1 MNRRNKILGLLLLV
15 SALDTFALTLGRVRG
30 AALVGR
36 PLDLSIAAQLSPDE
50 AAGSLCVEADVFHA
64 DTRQDGSRV
73 RVSVEPG
80 AAQTANIRVT
90 SSVPIDEPMV
100 TIYVKA
106 GCEQKI
112 TRRYVLL
119 ADVASEVASPAA
131 SAQLPLVS
139 APTVSVPS
147 VPAAAVPALS
157 GVQPASS
164 ATGAAASAPVEAAA
178 APTAVV
184 PSATPVP
191 PVPVAAKPPAPA
203 VKPPAPR
210 APKQVA
216 APRLAVQPPA
226 PKPVAKP
233 VVPAK
238 TEPKPETAAKV
249 GADDKSPASAT
260 AGQSRLKL
268 DPLSSLSDRV
278 ATLET
283 ATPAPTPERQK
294 EIQRVQS
301 LEDSVKALVA
311 LASKNEASMMD
322 MRSQLQQAQAER
334 FPMAWLYALGAL
346 VLACLGAIGWLWM
359 RLAKVSGGRAGRDD
373 WWSGSKGA
381 PLAAGGERA
390 GVPRA
395 SNFAPIPGSGAST
408 PQALRRDGPASGFG
422 DASAATMAIQRPR
435 PTLRDDAE
443 SQMDVSLV
451 EMSESNFDNLMQSGQ
466 AHSGI
471 RKGPLPRQTEPPQTR
486 SQPMEMARSIN
497 SDKVFDVR
505 QRADFFVSLG
515 QTDQAVRVLED
526 QINESGESSPLLY
539 LDLLDIL
546 HNLGLRQDYHQF
558 KEDFNLLF
566 NSKVPEYAAYGQEG
580 RSLEEYPQVLAHITA
595 LWPTRKAQMVIEASI
610 FKDASDESGKPFDL
624 AAFRELLLL
633 HAVAQT
639 NARGGVGSS
648 DLAPLSASVADSAA
662 ARSVALPV
670 LSVDIP
676 IETRSGLLP
685 MPTPS
690 TGATDLDLDLNDLV
704 EPSVL
709 PSEPEGVSIELPVI
723 APPPLPQGL
732 VDNNFLSFDTNNTVQ
747 YSLPK
752 PKV

>member
-36 PLDLSIAAQLSPDE
+36 PLDVSIAAQLAPEE
-50 AAGSLCVEADVFHA
+50 AAGTLCVEADVFHA
-64 DTRQDGSRV
+64 DTRQDSSRV
-73 RVSVEPG
+73 RVAVEPG
-80 AAQTANIRVT
+80 AGQTANIRVT

-100 TIYVKA
+100 TIYLKA

-119 ADVASEVASPAA
+119 ADVASEPAVPVASN
-131 SAQLPLVS
+131 QLPLVS
-139 APTVSVPS
+139 APAVT
-147 VPAAAVPALS
+147 AAVAPLQPSSMPSAAPATSATAETVAGASVAQPS
-157 GVQPASS
+157 GTNLPPPQPVVTMARPQPA
-164 ATGAAASAPVEAAA
+164 PVKS
-178 APTAVV
+178 T
-184 PSATPVP
+184 TP
-191 PVPVAAKPPAPA
+191 K
-203 VKPPAPR
+203 
-210 APKQVA
+210 
-216 APRLAVQPPA
+216 A
-226 PKPVAKP
+226 PKPVAVTPPTGLPPAPKAAAKP
-233 VVPAK
+233 APQPK
-238 TEPKPETAAKV
+238 TVPKPEPATKPIADEKAQV
-249 GADDKSPASAT
+249 GRG

-283 ATPAPTPERQK
+283 ATPAPSPELQK
-294 EIQRVQS
+294 EIQRVQT

-311 LASKNEASMMD
+311 LAAKNEASMMD
-322 MRSQLQQAQAER
+322 MRNRVQQAEAER
-334 FPMAWLYALGAL
+334 LPIAWVYALGAL
-346 VLACLGAIGWLWM
+346 VLACLGAIGWLWT
-359 RLAKVSGGRAGRDD
+359 RLARGSNGRTERDD

-381 PLAAGGERA
+381 PLAARGDRGAAA
-390 GVPRA
+390 GP
-395 SNFAPIPGSGAST
+395 SNFAPVQGSGQSA
-408 PQALRRDGPASGFG
+408 PQTLRRDGPASGFG
-422 DASAATMAIQRPR
+422 DGTAATMANQRAR
-435 PTLRDDAE
+435 PVLREDPE

-471 RKGPLPRQTEPPQTR
+471 RKGPLPRQADAPPTR

-505 QRADFFVSLG
+505 QKADFFVSLG

-526 QINESGESSPLLY
+526 QINESGETSPLLY
-539 LDLLDIL
+539 LALLDIL
-546 HNLGLRQDYHQF
+546 HSLGLRQDYHQF

-566 NSKVPEYAAYGQEG
+566 NSRVPEFTAYGQEG

-610 FKDASDESGKPFDL
+610 FRDTLDESSKPFDL
-624 AAFRELLLL
+624 AAFRDLLLL
-633 HAVAQT
+633 HAIAQT

-648 DLAPLSASVADSAA
+648 DLAPLAAGLSESAA
-662 ARSVALPV
+662 VRQVAAPL
-670 LSVDIP
+670 LTVDIP
-676 IETRSGLLP
+676 LEARGGLLP

-690 TGATDLDLDLNDLV
+690 TSGTDLDLDLNDLV
-704 EPSVL
+704 APSVL
-709 PSEPEGVSIELPVI
+709 PSEPESVSTEFPVI
-723 APPPLPQGL
+723 TPPPAPQGL
-732 VDNNFLSFDTNNTVQ
+732 VDNNFLSFETNNTVQ